1 MEKNQHFNTITFH
14 HEKTLLETQNTQI
27 TPSMYEAVSDA
38 MDHNNPVGSL
48 IGYYDKRLSIASA
61 SRGFL
66 YQLGFDEEDFQ
77 DGTEGS
83 LLNLIYDQDLYLFSP
98 DKFLSHHGKLE
109 FRMRTKD
116 GSRLYI
122 TAFKKDTVNE
132 NGIPIWILAVRVNP
146 AGQNL
151 SLINDVLQSGMWT
164 FEYDKA
170 GSLSSV
176 VWSDKFRQMLGYHD
190 VTDFPNV
197 LDSWFRL
204 VHPADQKTVLAFMA
218 MIPTDPAG
226 RTKYSLEYRVKVP
239 DGSYQWFSINAEVVR
254 RANGIAKRMVGIF
267 INIDTRKR
275 LALRE
280 EKYAAF
286 HRVLTSTNI
295 CEYYINL
302 QENSFNSLKVEGSL
316 LEIFEQNSTWDDLI
330 REFINH
336 FICEE
341 SREEAR
347 QIYDRNYLIEEFQK
361 INGQL
366 SFECKAILDGEER
379 FIRNVLV
386 CADKDANGRPLHAIV
401 YLHDVTDSKRAEA
414 ERLNLIKAKTAL
426 DQLIQGMMKI
436 INRFAVCDL
445 EKDSYEWHEVHGD
458 QTSQLKGDYSSLQ
471 RTVAKHFKLLSEGE
485 DISAVFAPENLQKH
499 LQTPADI
506 YKFEYCTLDEK
517 QFKNI
522 NIIPLDWKGSQLTKV
537 LFIVIDITQS
547 KEREIQARQALK
559 DAYDAANRANKAKT
573 DFLSNISHDIRT
585 PMNAIVGMTAL
596 AAAHIDQKDRV
607 MDALGKI
614 TISSRHLLALINEV
628 LDMSRI
634 ESGKVMLTEENFH
647 LPDLIDNLI
656 TMVKPDILAHNH
668 QFTVNISNIRHEDI
682 IGDSLRIQQIFT
694 NIMSNAIKFTP
705 DGGHIS
711 FTLTEKPMKRNGT
724 GCFEFIFED
733 DGIGMSQ
740 EVQDI
745 IFEPFFRADDKR
757 TTKIQGTG
765 LGLAITKN
773 IVTMM
778 NGNISVKSTPGKGS
792 CFTITLFLKLQ
803 DVSDNF
809 TEGFAD
815 LPVLIVD
822 DDPDCCEST
831 VQMLNDIGMC
841 GEAVTSPKEA
851 IRRVCQRHV
860 DKKDFFSII
869 LDWQMPEMDGLETA
883 RQIRQYIGK
892 DTPII
897 ILSAYDCSE
906 IEEEARNAGISI
918 FITKPLFRSRLINVF
933 KKLTG
938 NGKLS
943 ESASTLAPQPRKSF
957 PGKRV
962 LIVEDNALNME
973 IAVELVSMTGV
984 TIETAENGKIAVEMV
999 ANAPENYYDLIF
1011 MDIQM
1016 PALDGY
1022 EATSQIRTLNKD
1034 YVRSL
1039 PIVAMT
1045 ANAFAEDMIAAHK
1058 AGMNEYIA
1066 KPFDVEQ
1073 LVTVMEKLL

>member
-1 MEKNQHFNTITFH
+1 MDKNQHFNTITFQ
-14 HEKTLLETQNTQI
+14 HEKTLLEARNTRI
-27 TPSMYEAVSDA
+27 TPSMYKAISDA

-48 IGYYDKRLSIASA
+48 IGYYDEKLSISFASQ
-61 SRGFL
+61 SFL
-66 YQLGFDEEDFQ
+66 YELGFDEEDFQ
-77 DGTEGS
+77 SGTENS
-83 LLNLIYDQDLYLFSP
+83 LLRLISSQDLYLFSP
-98 DKFLSHHGKLE
+98 DKFLNHHGKME

-122 TAFKKDTVNE
+122 TAFKKDTINE
-132 NGIPIWILAVRVNP
+132 NGIPVWILAVRVNP

-151 SLINDVLQSGMWT
+151 TLINDVLQSGMWT
-164 FEYDKA
+164 FEYDET
-170 GSLSSV
+170 GTISSI

-190 VTDFPNV
+190 AADFPDV

-204 VHPADQKTVLAFMA
+204 IHPADQKNVLAFMA
-218 MIPTDPAG
+218 MIPADPAG
-226 RTKYSLEYRVKVP
+226 RTKYSLEHRIKIP
-239 DGSYQWFSINAEVVR
+239 DGSYQWFCINAEVVR
-254 RANGIAKRMVGIF
+254 RANGMAKRMVGILV
-267 INIDTRKR
+267 NIDTRKN
-275 LALRE
+275 LVMRE

-286 HRVLTSTNI
+286 HQVLTSTNI

-302 QENSFNSLKVEGSL
+302 QENSFNSLKVEGSF
-316 LEIFEQNSTWDDLI
+316 LEIFEQTSTWDDLI
-330 REFINH
+330 REFIDH
-336 FICEE
+336 FVCEE
-341 SREEAR
+341 DQAEAR
-347 QIYDRNYLIEEFQK
+347 QIYDRNYLIETFRK

-366 SFECKAILDGEER
+366 SFECKALLDGEKR

-386 CADKDANGRPLHAIV
+386 CADKNENGKPLHAIV
-401 YLHDVTDSKRAEA
+401 YLHDVTDSKRAET
-414 ERLNLIKAKTAL
+414 ERQNLIKTKTAL

-445 EKDSYEWHEVHGD
+445 EQDFYEWHKVCGD
-458 QTSQLKGDYSSLQ
+458 KTSHFSGAYSSLQ
-471 RTVAKHFKLLSEGE
+471 RTVANHFKLLSEGE
-485 DISAVFAPENLQKH
+485 NISDVFSPKNLRKH
-499 LQTPADI
+499 LKTPDAI

-522 NIIPLDWKGSQLTKV
+522 NIIPLDWNGPQLTKV
-537 LFIVIDITQS
+537 LFIVIDVTQS
-547 KEREIQARQALK
+547 KERENQARQALK

-607 MDALGKI
+607 KDALDKI
-614 TISSRHLLALINEV
+614 TISSRYLLTLINEV

-647 LPDLIDNLI
+647 LSDLIDNLI
-656 TMVKPDILAHNH
+656 KTVKPDIIAHNH
-668 QFTVNISNIRHEDI
+668 RFTVNISNIRHENI

-711 FTLTEKPMKRNGT
+711 FTLTEKPMKRSRT

-733 DGIGMSQ
+733 NGIGMSQ

-757 TTKIQGTG
+757 TSKIQGTG

-778 NGNISVKSTPGKGS
+778 DGNITVKSAPGKGS
-792 CFTITLFLKLQ
+792 RFTITLFLKLQ
-803 DVSDNF
+803 DVADTS
-809 TEGFAD
+809 TEDLTD
-815 LPVLIVD
+815 LPVLLVD
-822 DDPDCCEST
+822 DDPNCCEST

-841 GEAVTSPKEA
+841 GEAA
-851 IRRVCQRHV
+851 A
-860 DKKDFFSII
+860 SI
-869 LDWQMPEMDGLETA
+869 
-883 RQIRQYIGK
+883 
-892 DTPII
+892 
-897 ILSAYDCSE
+897 
-906 IEEEARNAGISI
+906 
-918 FITKPLFRSRLINVF
+918 
-933 KKLTG
+933 
-938 NGKLS
+938 
-943 ESASTLAPQPRKSF
+943 APQSRNRF

-973 IAVELVSMTGV
+973 IAVELVSMTDV

-999 ANAPENYYDLIF
+999 ANAPENYYDLIL

-1022 EATSQIRTLNKD
+1022 EATAQIRALDKD
-1034 YVRSL
+1034 YIHSL

-1058 AGMNEYIA
+1058 AGMDDYIA
-1066 KPFDVEQ
+1066 KPFDVKQ